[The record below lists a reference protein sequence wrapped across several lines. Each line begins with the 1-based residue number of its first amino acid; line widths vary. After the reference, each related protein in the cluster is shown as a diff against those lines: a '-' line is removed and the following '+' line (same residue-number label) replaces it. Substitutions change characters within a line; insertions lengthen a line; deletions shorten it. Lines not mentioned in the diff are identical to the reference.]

1 MPTSKSRHV
10 QTLNRHDDALRHMR
24 ILSPSIHLYL
34 RFAFPEAKPS
44 TGLYE
49 QRRIFGGFDPDKARV
64 QIVVANGCRY
74 QRRGCLGI
82 GDELRMGKGI

>member
-1 MPTSKSRHV
+1 MSRHV
-10 QTLNRHDDALRHMR
+10 QTLNRRGRRSTAHAHPVAVHSLVLD
-24 ILSPSIHLYL
+24 ICV
-34 RFAFPEAKPS
+34 PEAKPS

-49 QRRIFGGFDPDKARV
+49 QRRIFGGFDPNKARV